1 MARTTKLRFSMKMI
15 QSRDALS
22 VNRLA
27 QDSYINVYNRLNV
40 YNTIK
45 TISEYSFFS
54 QQNTNINQYK
64 LKSTNINL
72 NLYPEKRA

>member
-72 NLYPEKRA
+72 NLYAEKRA